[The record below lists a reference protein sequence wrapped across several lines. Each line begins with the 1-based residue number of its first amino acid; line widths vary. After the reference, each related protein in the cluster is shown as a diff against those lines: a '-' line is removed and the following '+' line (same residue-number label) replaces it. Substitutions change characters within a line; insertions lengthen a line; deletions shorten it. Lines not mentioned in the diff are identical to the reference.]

1 MVPWKG
7 ETNYIDIYHTGGCG
21 SWLGMTGGQ
30 QTLFLG
36 GGCANTVGTPI
47 HEVMHAIGTSASY
60 SVQLNYFIT
69 SSIKQYE
76 VMLIFL
82 FLKVTSTSKREVI
95 EMTTSPSIGV
105 T

>member
-30 QTLFLG
+30 QTLYLG

-47 HEVMHAIGTSASY
+47 HEVMHAIGTNASY
-60 SVQLNYFIT
+60 SFSLTICKIKRWLMTFMVCF
-69 SSIKQYE
+69 SILTEKLHC
-76 VMLIFL
+76 MTIF
-82 FLKVTSTSKREVI
+82 SR
-95 EMTTSPSIGV
+95 
-105 T
+105 